1 MYKLNVSVIGL
12 GQMGAALARA
22 YLREGAQ
29 VTVWNRSPGKAT
41 PLVEQGAALA
51 PDIEAAIIASSLII
65 LCLTDYATSDGL
77 LKRPQVESLLKG
89 RTLVQLTTGTRADA
103 ERSAQWAADA
113 AIPYL
118 DGAIMDYP
126 AAVGSNECMLLA
138 SGSRVVYER
147 HAQALKV
154 LGGRFTYVGEQP
166 GAANVL
172 DGGLLT
178 IYYASAIGFMQSAG
192 MMMAESVT
200 PETLKH
206 ALDSFRPVIDKT
218 FEYCADR
225 ISRREYAGTEASVH
239 VHTLGVKSLLNRAK
253 SAGIEHGLLQ
263 LFVDYL
269 EKADEG
275 GHATH
280 ELPAVFEAFRPH
292 EAATVS

>member
-1 MYKLNVSVIGL
+1 MDKLNVSVIGL

-22 YLREGAQ
+22 YLQKDAR
-29 VTVWNRSPGKAT
+29 VTVWNRSTGKAT
-41 PLVEQGAALA
+41 PLVEQGAELA
-51 PDIEAAIIASSLII
+51 PDLETAITASDLII
-65 LCLTDYATSDGL
+65 VCVADYATSDSL
-77 LKRPQVESLLKG
+77 LKQPHVESLLKG

-103 ERSAQWAADA
+103 ERSARWAADA
-113 AIPYL
+113 GFQYL

-126 AAVGSNECMLLA
+126 VVVGSNECLLLA
-138 SGSRVVYER
+138 SGAQAVYER
-147 HAQALKV
+147 HEQALKV

-192 MMMAESVT
+192 MMMAEHVT

-206 ALDSFRPVIDKT
+206 ALDAFKPVIDRT
-218 FEYCADR
+218 FEYCTDR

-239 VHTLGVKSLLNRAK
+239 VHTLGVKSLLSRAK

-269 EKADEG
+269 EKANEG
-275 GHATH
+275 GHEAD
-280 ELPAVFEAFRPH
+280 ELPAVFEAFRPRGT
-292 EAATVS
+292 ATV